1 MTGLRFSTFFIT
13 LRTTATKSVPAS
25 LSDLFILLPILAA
38 TAAAANTEEGGPG
51 SHGADGAL
59 LSLALSRTAA
69 LKNSRKP

>member
-1 MTGLRFSTFFIT
+1 M
-13 LRTTATKSVPAS
+13 TATKSVPAS

-51 SHGADGAL
+51 SHGADGAAL